1 MAQAQYHLAQLNI
14 GRVRA
19 PVDDPLMAGF
29 TDNLN
34 RINDLGHR
42 TPGFVWQLLT
52 DDGDSTAFRMFA
64 GDDDLLINMTV
75 WESIEALFD
84 FAYKSEHVDFFR
96 RRREW
101 FKPVGDLP
109 ELVLWWVPA
118 GHQPTLDEAKAKLLY
133 LHEHG
138 PTPLAF
144 TFKQRHTIEAML
156 QATRSRSS

>member
-1 MAQAQYHLAQLNI
+1 MSAASYHIAQLNI

-19 PVDDPLMAGF
+19 PVDDPLMADF
-29 TDNLN
+29 TNNLVA
-34 RINDLGHR
+34 INTLGHD

-52 DDGDSTAFRMFA
+52 DEGNSTAFRIFPEE
-64 GDDDLLINMTV
+64 DDLLINMTL

-84 FAYKSEHVDFFR
+84 FTYKSQHVEFLR

-101 FKPVGDLP
+101 FEPMNDLP
-109 ELVLWWVPA
+109 SLVLWWVVA
-118 GHQPTLDEAKAKLLY
+118 GHQPTLEEAKAKLIY

-144 TFKQRHTIEAML
+144 TFRQRYSVHDLEVHLRTS
-156 QATRSRSS
+156 T